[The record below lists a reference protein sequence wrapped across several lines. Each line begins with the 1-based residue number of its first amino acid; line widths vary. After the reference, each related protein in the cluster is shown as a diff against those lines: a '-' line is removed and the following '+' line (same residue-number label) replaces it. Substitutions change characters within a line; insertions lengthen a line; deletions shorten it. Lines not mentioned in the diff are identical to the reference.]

1 MADLNSIT
9 GEMPAPADEGNR
21 RADILHAAGRLFREK
36 GYKGTTIRDIAAA
49 VGMRSGSPFYHFKTK
64 HDMLRAVVL
73 DGMQSIYDAVIAAE
87 QGVSDPRERF
97 KRMLEAHLQ
106 ALLGTDGRDFA
117 AAVLH
122 ECHAL
127 DPDAAAEMSAR
138 KDRYEKRWADV
149 LDELHAAGE
158 LHGDMHLTRL
168 LLLGAANWSTQW
180 YRPQGGA
187 TPQQIADQ
195 LTTLVLC
202 PPVP

>member
-1 MADLNSIT
+1 MADLNSPIT
-9 GEMPAPADEGNR
+9 TPPDEGNR

-73 DGMQSIYDAVIAAE
+73 DGMQSIHDAVLAAE
-87 QGVSDPRERF
+87 QGISDPRERF
-97 KRMLEAHLQ
+97 QRMLAAHLQ
-106 ALLGTDGRDFA
+106 ALLGPDGRDFA

-127 DPDAAAEMSAR
+127 DPDAAAEMSSR
-138 KDRYEKRWADV
+138 KDAYEQLWSEV
-149 LDELHAAGE
+149 LDELHATGD
-158 LHGDMHLTRL
+158 LKGDMHLTRL

-180 YRPQGGA
+180 YNPRGGA
-187 TPQQIADQ
+187 SPQQIADQ
-195 LTTLVLC
+195 LAALVLSQKSR
-202 PPVP
+202 